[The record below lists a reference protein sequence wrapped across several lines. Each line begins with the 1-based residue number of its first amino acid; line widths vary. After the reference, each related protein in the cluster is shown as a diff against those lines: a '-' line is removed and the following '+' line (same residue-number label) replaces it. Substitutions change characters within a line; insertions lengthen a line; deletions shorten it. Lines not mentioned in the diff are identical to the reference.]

1 MRLLSSLDPQR
12 DRYSGNRLAQGLF
25 DARHQLQEIR
35 QPIGPRLE
43 HEDGD
48 GERRQVLLKGQVAI
62 DRDEDVELPCR
73 RCQQGTVLEAGPV
86 HLRDGLDRVAR
97 QAARQAPIDALIQQ
111 HLKRRRQG
119 PSPSLLQ
126 GSRSPVRGARWGNL
140 RENR

>member
-73 RCQQGTVLEAGPV
+73 RCQQGTVLEASNRFSLVISRCVPV
-86 HLRDGLDRVAR
+86 
-97 QAARQAPIDALIQQ
+97 QIM
-111 HLKRRRQG
+111 
-119 PSPSLLQ
+119 SPFSIIL
-126 GSRSPVRGARWGNL
+126 GKDSICMNL
-140 RENR
+140 TWS